1 MQSQDNIIIQIA
13 APSHAAYAEFICS
26 LYAESAKERG
36 TGIAER
42 QPDYVK
48 AKIHKGDAVV
58 AMDGDQIAGFCYIE
72 TWSHGQYV
80 ANSGLIIAP
89 AYRRKGLARRIKQKV
104 FALSRDKYPSA
115 KVFGITTSLAVMR
128 INSDLG
134 YRPVTFSELTQD
146 DAFWNGC
153 KSCPNFDIL
162 NRNQRKI
169 CLCTAMLA
177 PSKEETMALDLS
189 DQIVVKTP
197 Q

>member
-13 APSHAAYAEFICS
+13 APSHAAYAMFICS

-42 QPDYVK
+42 QPAYVE
-48 AKIHKGDAVV
+48 AKILKGDAVV
-58 AMDGDQIAGFCYIE
+58 AMDGDQLAGFCYIE

-80 ANSGLIIAP
+80 ANSGLIISP
-89 AYRRKGLARRIKQKV
+89 QYRRQGLARRLKQKV
-104 FALSRDKYPSA
+104 FALSRDKYPAA

-134 YRPVTFSELTQD
+134 YQPVTFSELTQD
-146 DAFWNGC
+146 DAFWDGC

-177 PSKEETMALDLS
+177 PSKEESMALDLS